1 MENLEIIPG
10 VLSVAD
16 NPDDVTRVRIL
27 QEQLWLLVHAEWCYS
42 LQMPRT
48 ACNIPHCSTI
58 CDVHRPTG
66 KCRTGMDCTMPQ
78 CVSSRR
84 LVLHFCDCEDQ
95 QCSVCEPMKNATE
108 RRFYSVERDAGQT
121 NRTFTL
127 TRKERGKVIYGMLVS
142 ALFSSANAIRTMQI
156 ADSPD
161 LTDVHNLRAAHAIRH
176 VKCFEHYAYNKAS
189 VVEEYDNLIENYVLC
204 RDRLLARHRFL

>member
-27 QEQLWLLVHAEWCYS
+27 QEQLRLLVHAEWCYS

-58 CDVHRPTG
+58 RDVYRHTE
-66 KCRTGMDCTMPQ
+66 KCRAGMDCKMPQ
-78 CVSSRR
+78 CVPSRR
-84 LVLHFCDCEDQ
+84 LVLHYCDCEDQ
-95 QCSVCEPMKNATE
+95 QCSVCEPMKNAAE
-108 RRFYSVERDAGQT
+108 RRFYPVESEAEQT

-127 TRKERGKVIYGMLVS
+127 TRKERGEVIY
-142 ALFSSANAIRTMQI
+142 
-156 ADSPD
+156 D
-161 LTDVHNLRAAHAIRH
+161 L
-176 VKCFEHYAYNKAS
+176 
-189 VVEEYDNLIENYVLC
+189 
-204 RDRLLARHRFL
+204 